1 MATIVFCCV
10 NKTAQATV
18 RRCSMS
24 HFKRLASSA
33 ASRLTLSP
41 SSSSKPLTLLP
52 GSRWLSRGCGV
63 RFVSQGTAGRAAGC
77 GRARRGAL
85 ALSGAAALT
94 AAVAGFLAN
103 ADHFQRADMATKAP
117 RAAAEKEPEGD
128 ISERCRGF
136 MSPPVTEIGV
146 LQESSGEMRT
156 RMEMLIM
163 ETQADF
169 CNALQEVDGGTFKV
183 DRWQRNEGG
192 GGISC
197 VMQDGKVFE
206 KAGVNV
212 SVVFGNLT
220 EEAAKQMRSRGKVL
234 KGKDGKLPFCAMGV
248 SSVIH
253 PKNPHIPT
261 VHFNYRYFE
270 IEEEDGTK
278 QWWFGGGTDLTP
290 IYVSNEDASH
300 FHRTLKEACDKHH
313 PQYYPDFKKW
323 CDRYFY
329 IRHRGETRG
338 IGGIFFDDLD
348 SPSQE
353 EAFDFV
359 KSCARTVVPCYLPIV
374 YKHLND
380 TFTEEEKAWQQ
391 VRRGRYV
398 EFNLVYDRGVKFGLA
413 TPGSRIESILMSLP
427 LTARWEYMHEP
438 AKGSLEAEMLDVL
451 RNPKEWV

>member
-1 MATIVFCCV
+1 MATLVFFSV
-10 NKTAQATV
+10 RESAQATT
-18 RRCSMS
+18 RRC
-24 HFKRLASSA
+24 FRGLAKAGHSQSSVPA
-33 ASRLTLSP
+33 THSP
-41 SSSSKPLTLLP
+41 VVALLP
-52 GSRWLSRGCGV
+52 GVRWFSRGTAARLV
-63 RFVSQGTAGRAAGC
+63 PHGTSGGSAAGRG
-77 GRARRGAL
+77 GGGGGAL
-85 ALSGAAALT
+85 ALSGAAVVAAA
-94 AAVAGFLAN
+94 AAVAGFMAN
-103 ADHFQRADMATKAP
+103 AGHFQRAEMASRVSP
-117 RAAAEKEPEGD
+117 AEEDEPDGD
-128 ISERCRGF
+128 IAKRCKAF
-136 MSPPVTEIGV
+136 MSPPVTDVNV
-146 LQESSGEMRT
+146 LQGRKEEMST

-163 ETQADF
+163 ETQAEF
-169 CNALQEVDGGTFKV
+169 CKALEEVDGGTFKV
-183 DRWQRNEGG
+183 DRWQRKEGG

-270 IEEEDGTK
+270 IEEADGSK

-290 IYVSNEDASH
+290 VYIDKEDAFH
-300 FHRTLKEACDKHH
+300 FHNTLKEACDKHH

-329 IRHRGETRG
+329 VRHRGETRG

-353 EAFDFV
+353 EAFRFV
-359 KSCARTVVPCYLPIV
+359 TSCARTVVPCYLPIV
-374 YKHLND
+374 HKHLD
-380 TFTEEEKAWQQ
+380 HRFTDEEKHWQQ

-438 AKGSLEAEMLDVL
+438 AKGTREAEMLEVL